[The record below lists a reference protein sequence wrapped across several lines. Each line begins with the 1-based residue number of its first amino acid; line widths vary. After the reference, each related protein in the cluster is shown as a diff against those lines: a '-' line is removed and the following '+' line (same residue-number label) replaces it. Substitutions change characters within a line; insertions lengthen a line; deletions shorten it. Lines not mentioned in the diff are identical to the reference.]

1 MKKSEKYTLDWS
13 AALQGNEDWNAAM
26 DSEIFRIFAAAELK
40 KEYLTQKE
48 ERDKAEKEL
57 KDKFDADH
65 KKIMDRLDK
74 ADKDSKVPDAIISN
88 FPIGDF
94 QEHVKERQGKIATA
108 QEKDELKEEILE
120 VEETPAEEKIEEK
133 KEETEAPKEEVLT
146 TITTD
151 TSPVVKKQIKVK
163 RAPVKKEEDLYHTNA
178 GESKH
183 INVGLTEETMKSM
196 KENAVHEA
204 AKEVME
210 VFEKAEIKE
219 AEEGLGLNKN
229 IAYLISTLKVRG

>member
-94 QEHVKERQGKIATA
+94 QEHVKERQGKTATA

-151 TSPVVKKQIKVK
+151 TSPVVKKQIKDFLID
-163 RAPVKKEEDLYHTNA
+163 E
-178 GESKH
+178 
-183 INVGLTEETMKSM
+183 
-196 KENAVHEA
+196 
-204 AKEVME
+204 E
-210 VFEKAEIKE
+210 VFNIFPE
-219 AEEGLGLNKN
+219 ASVM
-229 IAYLISTLKVRG
+229 ISPVFFPLAS

>member
-1 MKKSEKYTLDWS
+1 MKKSEKYTLDWN
-13 AALQGNEDWNAAM
+13 AALAGNEDWNAAM
-26 DSEIFRIFAAAELK
+26 DSEVFRIFAAAELK

-57 KDKFDADH
+57 KEKLDADH

-74 ADKDSKVPDAIISN
+74 ADKESKVPEAIVPN
-88 FPIGDF
+88 LPIGDF
-94 QEHVKERQGKIATA
+94 QEHVKLMHGKTATA
-108 QEKDELKEEILE
+108 QEKELKEEILE
-120 VEETPAEEKIEEK
+120 VEEAPAEEEK
-133 KEETEAPKEEVLT
+133 EGSKEEIEAPKDEVS
-146 TITTD
+146 TITPD
-151 TSPVVKKQIKVK
+151 TTTSVVKKQIKVK

-196 KENAVHEA
+196 KANAVHEA